1 MPVGC
6 DDANA
11 VATNFPKQLFR
22 CSDRGIS
29 FVVGFEINAGSA
41 TGYGLANLVKKFH
54 GVRESVGQQADGRL
68 RTTVDGHRQIVGRLL
83 NTNGRIWV

>member
-1 MPVGC
+1 MSVGR

-11 VATNFPKQLFR
+11 VATNFPKQLLR
-22 CSDRGIS
+22 CSYGRIP
-29 FVVGFEINAGSA
+29 FIVGFEINARSA

-54 GVRESVGQQADGRL
+54 GVRESIGQQADGRL
-68 RTTVDGHRQIVGRLL
+68 RTTVDGYRQIVGCLL